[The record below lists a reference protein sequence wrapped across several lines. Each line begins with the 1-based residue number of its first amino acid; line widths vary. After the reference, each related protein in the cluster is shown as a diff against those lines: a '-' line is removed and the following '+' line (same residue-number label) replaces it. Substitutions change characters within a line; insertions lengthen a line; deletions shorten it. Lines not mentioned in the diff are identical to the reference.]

1 MILLQMESHEG
12 RAEENHF
19 PTYASCTVFDAA
31 QIGLLCCESILL
43 ACTKFLIPN
52 SSSVHF
58 PACIYV
64 WDCPD
69 PAGELFMSGC
79 GDHTIAWAKTSSL
92 LWGAEANFVEPATYT
107 MGVER
112 AHFFPGCL
120 WGHMVHLSMLNADA
134 ESKHRK

>member
-1 MILLQMESHEG
+1 MRAEQRRIISLHMLVALFLMQPKLAYYVARAYCWLVPSFSFPIPPQFILL
-12 RAEENHF
+12 
-19 PTYASCTVFDAA
+19 PV
-31 QIGLLCCESILL
+31 
-43 ACTKFLIPN
+43 
-52 SSSVHF
+52 
-58 PACIYV
+58 IYV
-64 WDCPD
+64 WGCPD